1 MTEPAQ
7 LSISSV
13 NVNGVR
19 AASRKGLLEWLAQT
33 TVDAVCLQE
42 TRADDAQLR
51 TALTDALQGG
61 WHLESAEPSAKGRNG
76 VAILTRAVPM
86 AVRIG
91 FGAPEFEHCGRY
103 LEVDLPTVTGPV
115 TVASLYLPSGEVNTP
130 RQQEKER
137 FMLAFQPHLRRL
149 AAGQAVVCGDWN
161 IAHTQNDLK
170 NWKTNQRCSGFLA
183 HEREWMNELLA
194 AESGWVDVVRSL
206 HPEVAGPYTW
216 WSYRGRAFDNDAG
229 WRIDYQM
236 ATGALASTAAW
247 ARVERASEH
256 ALRWSDHA
264 PVTVGYSWAA

>member
-103 LEVDLPTVTGPV
+103 LEVDLPMVTGPV

-216 WSYRGRAFDNDAG
+216 WSYRGRAASLHRRLGAG
-229 WRIDYQM
+229 GTRQ
-236 ATGALASTAAW
+236 
-247 ARVERASEH
+247 
-256 ALRWSDHA
+256 
-264 PVTVGYSWAA
+264 